1 MKNRSYYPFERNR
14 FFYGK
19 LLTVRDFETEQKYYN
34 DKRRLTNR
42 LLHGAGIVCGLG
54 VVATDDNT
62 VSIESGM
69 AVDYLGREIVLPTPI
84 TRKLSTIDGFETLA
98 ENNHCYLYIEYA
110 ENFKE
115 PVNTIAG
122 DRDENGS
129 QFNRIEETYNLCL
142 RSSEP
147 YIEEILNAD
156 PAFNYKLLYDRK
168 GLTILLKTPVAVRS
182 GQEARISFIV
192 MRHCDLDPVRF
203 ELSGASEYF
212 KTKEGSSELLF
223 TFAENP
229 DQVKTQYEAY
239 YTVKAEQVNGIRAAL
254 FDGIVNLDVNIG
266 AHHENSELSFKTL
279 IAIAEG
285 DPGKIVRADYFAR
298 TLETACSGEEIG
310 ICLAKIDLLAT
321 NTNYIIRNIIPVP
334 FYQLLGSGA
343 QGGMGEAG
351 HALFG
356 GDAQFTTSVVTKRLN
371 AWEKPEAEV
380 KYNAETNNF
389 SFHIGI
395 PASQAYD
402 YATSSGTV
410 EINLGSGARLN
421 GRYVSEE
428 ISHGLGMGG
437 VYVNAGIVCDGDGE
451 GEGVLFGNGDV
462 FKRNDTDLNL
472 HKVETAVIVYP
483 EKGTFKIGIKFL
495 DGEDIT
501 ALKVK
506 WFAFKPQKDSEEYV
520 NKKEITLKIEPD
532 IVSVSPR
539 EEVRLKAFVQGTA
552 NKKVK
557 WILKD
562 KDGGSIDEN
571 GIYKAASVRGTY
583 EIVACSEEDPEV
595 CASAYVVVNE

>member
-42 LLHGAGIVCGLG
+42 LLHGAGVVCGLG

-69 AVDYLGREIVLPTPI
+69 AVDYLGREVVLPAPV
-84 TRKLSTIDGFETLA
+84 TRKLSTIDGFDALS

-110 ENFKE
+110 ENLKE
-115 PVNTIAG
+115 PVNITAG
-122 DRDENGS
+122 DTDDRGS
-129 QFNRIEETYNLCL
+129 QFNRIEETYNLYIKT
-142 RSSEP
+142 SEP
-147 YIEEILNAD
+147 FIEEIFNSD

-192 MRHCDLDPVRF
+192 FKHCDLEPVKF
-203 ELSGASEYF
+203 EVSSTSEFF
-212 KTKEGSSELLF
+212 KTKDGSSELLF
-223 TFAENP
+223 TFSENP
-229 DQVKTQYEAY
+229 DQLQTQYEAKY
-239 YTVKAEQVNGIRAAL
+239 IVKAEQVSGIRAPL
-254 FDGIVNLDVNIG
+254 FEGSVNVEVYIG
-266 AHHENSELSFKTL
+266 AQHENVELSFKQL
-279 IAIAEG
+279 IAVTDGE
-285 DPGKIVRADYFAR
+285 PGRIVKDDYYAR
-298 TLETACSGEEIG
+298 TLETACSGEELG
-310 ICLAKIDLLAT
+310 ICLARIDLLST
-321 NTNYIIRNIIPVP
+321 GTTYIIRNISKVP
-334 FYQLLGSGA
+334 FKQFLGTGPLV
-343 QGGMGEAG
+343 GMGEAG
-351 HALFG
+351 SIFG
-356 GDAQFTTSVVTKRLN
+356 GDMQFGTSVVTKRLN

-380 KYNAETNNF
+380 NYNAETGNF
-389 SFHIGI
+389 HFEIGI

-410 EINLGSGARLN
+410 EISLGSGARLN

-428 ISHGLGMGG
+428 ISHELGLGG
-437 VYVNAGIVCDGDGE
+437 VYVSAGIVYEEE
-451 GEGVLFGNGDV
+451 GNVMVFGNGDV
-462 FKRNDTDLNL
+462 FKKNDIALNPYKL
-472 HKVETAVIVYP
+472 ETAVIVYP
-483 EKGTFKIGIKFL
+483 ERGTFRIGVKFL

-501 ALKVK
+501 TLKLR
-506 WFAFKPQKDSEEYV
+506 WFAFKPQKDSEMFID
-520 NKKEITLKIEPD
+520 KKEITLRIEPD

-539 EEVRLKAFVQGTA
+539 AEVRFKAFVRGTA

-562 KDGGSIDEN
+562 EDGGSIDQN

-583 EIVACSEEDPEV
+583 EIVAQSEEDPEV
-595 CASAYVVVNE
+595 TASAYVVVNE